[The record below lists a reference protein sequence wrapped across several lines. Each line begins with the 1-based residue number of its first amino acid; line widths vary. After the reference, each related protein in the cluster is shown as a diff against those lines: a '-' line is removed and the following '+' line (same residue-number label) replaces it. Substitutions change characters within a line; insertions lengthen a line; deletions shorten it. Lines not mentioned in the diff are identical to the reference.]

1 MLLDRFKGSIR
12 NAVKQRMAMLGIDTR
27 KKSLSLT
34 KLRQLSDTIHSNRS
48 IEFIEMRRH
57 FQSQLEQQQSRK
69 SKSSKMRIPVAMETT
84 PPRAPVPTP
93 RLRNDPKSSIVDQQV
108 NSFIKIRNSILNF
121 FIFFKKKE
129 NQNSLLMARDGEFVN
144 EPINQSTKGEDD
156 SFSLSSLDAILNELK
171 KPNPTKTVQWR
182 SPVELTNEK
191 PIETKDN
198 SSWDS

>member
-1 MLLDRFKGSIR
+1 
-12 NAVKQRMAMLGIDTR
+12 
-27 KKSLSLT
+27 
-34 KLRQLSDTIHSNRS
+34 
-48 IEFIEMRRH
+48 
-57 FQSQLEQQQSRK
+57 
-69 SKSSKMRIPVAMETT
+69 MRIPVAMETT

-182 SPVELTNEK
+182 SPVELTNEEL
-191 PIETKDN
+191 IETKDN